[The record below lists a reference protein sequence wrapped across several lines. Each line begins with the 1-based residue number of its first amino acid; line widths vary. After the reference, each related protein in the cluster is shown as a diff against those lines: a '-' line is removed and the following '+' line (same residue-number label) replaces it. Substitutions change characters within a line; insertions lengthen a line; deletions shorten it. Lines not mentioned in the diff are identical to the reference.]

1 MNPLDLVEIL
11 KNHTIYIQ
19 THNFPD
25 PDAIAS
31 AFGLQQF
38 LAYHGVNATL
48 CYDGKID
55 RLSAKKMLETF
66 EIDMHSKNDLLD
78 MKEDDLIVL
87 VDSQKLNSNVTDL
100 IGDEVA
106 CIDHHPIFFSY
117 TYQYCDIR
125 PVGSCSCIIASYYQE
140 TNTPINPKCAAAL
153 SYGIKMDTTD
163 FTRGATAL
171 DTEMLAFLFP
181 FADWNLVS
189 NMYSNTMEFDDLRA
203 YGAAIQNIQLFD
215 RTGFAY
221 IPFSCAQALIAI
233 ISDFILS
240 LDVIDVAVIYAR
252 QTDGIRFSVR
262 SEQKQVHAGNLIA
275 QVLRTYGS
283 GGGHP
288 SMAGGMIPSANFHLL
303 GEDMHVTIQNAFLD
317 VITEMEQKK
326 ESNT

>member
-1 MNPLDLVEIL
+1 M
-11 KNHTIYIQ
+11 
-19 THNFPD
+19 
-25 PDAIAS
+25 
-31 AFGLQQF
+31 
-38 LAYHGVNATL
+38 
-48 CYDGKID
+48 
-55 RLSAKKMLETF
+55 
-66 EIDMHSKNDLLD
+66 
-78 MKEDDLIVL
+78 
-87 VDSQKLNSNVTDL
+87 
-100 IGDEVA
+100 
-106 CIDHHPIFFSY
+106 
-117 TYQYCDIR
+117 
-125 PVGSCSCIIASYYQE
+125 
-140 TNTPINPKCAAAL
+140 
-153 SYGIKMDTTD
+153 
-163 FTRGATAL
+163 
-171 DTEMLAFLFP
+171 
-181 FADWNLVS
+181 
-189 NMYSNTMEFDDLRA
+189 RA